1 MKITK
6 LTLSLM
12 LVIGAGCT
20 TALSAPLASKSG
32 LPNCFNTNYDKERG
46 LFTMKDVVGDP
57 ANQQCLLTVRSRKGA
72 ASASALK
79 AGRYRVYLANGG
91 GGGAGGSVQVSTSS
105 GGGGGGGGA
114 GAAETQAT
122 INLTEGVY
130 KLTIG
135 AGGPGGTACK
145 PSAGFGGGPGW
156 VGSPSNMVRVATGE
170 VVVGTPGADSY
181 ARPSR
186 AQNEQMAGKMDAHGG
201 SGPGQA
207 SGGHGDRPAST
218 YKIEDEATAG
228 ASKLASPAASKPA
241 TPAVASQPA
250 TRGASKQATP
260 AVSKPV
266 SGRLVAGGDAGSV
279 SEDDKSSGAGGGGG
293 ATRIGQGGE
302 GGGESTAQKD
312 VAPEHGTLGS
322 GGGGGEGSSSG
333 CYPGARGGHGY
344 ISLRPI

>member
-20 TALSAPLASKSG
+20 TALAAPLVSKSN

-57 ANQQCLLTVRSRKGA
+57 VNQQCLLTVRSRKSV
-72 ASASALK
+72 ASASALT

-91 GGGAGGSVQVSTSS
+91 GGGAGGSVQSSTSS

-135 AGGPGGTACK
+135 AGGPGGTACQ
-145 PSAGFGGGPGW
+145 PSVGFGGGPGW
-156 VGSPSNMVRVATGE
+156 LGSPSNIVRVATGE
-170 VVVGTPGADSY
+170 VVIGAPGADSY

-186 AQNEQMAGKMDAHGG
+186 AKNEQMAGKIDAHGG
-201 SGPGQA
+201 TGPGQA

-218 YKIEDEATAG
+218 FKIEDEATPG

-241 TPAVASQPA
+241 TPAA
-250 TRGASKQATP
+250 
-260 AVSKPV
+260 SKPV
-266 SGRLVAGGDAGSV
+266 SGRLVAGGGAGSV
-279 SEDDKSSGAGGGGG
+279 AVDDKSSGAGGGEGGGGG
-293 ATRIGQGGE
+293 ATRIGAGGE
-302 GGGESTAQKD
+302 GGGESAGQKD

-322 GGGGGEGSSSG
+322 GGGGGEGSSSA

>member
-12 LVIGAGCT
+12 VVIGTGCT
-20 TALSAPLASKSG
+20 TVPPAPPVSMSD

-46 LFTMKDVVGDP
+46 LFTMKNAVGDP
-57 ANQQCLLTVRSRKGA
+57 VNQQCLLTVRSRKGV
-72 ASASALK
+72 ASASVLT

-91 GGGAGGSVQVSTSS
+91 GGGAGGSAQVSTSS

-114 GAAETQAT
+114 GAAEIQAT

-135 AGGPGGTACK
+135 AGGPGGTACV
-145 PSAGFGGGPGW
+145 PGAGFGGGPGW

-170 VVVGTPGADSY
+170 VLIGAPGADIY

-218 YKIEDEATAG
+218 YKIEDEAT
-228 ASKLASPAASKPA
+228 S
-241 TPAVASQPA
+241 
-250 TRGASKQATP
+250 GASKQASP
-260 AVSKPV
+260 GASKLV
-266 SGRLVAGGDAGSV
+266 SGRLVAGGGAGSV
-279 SEDDKSSGAGGGGG
+279 SVDDKSSGTSGGEGGGGG
-293 ATRIGQGGE
+293 ATRIGAGGE
-302 GGGESTAQKD
+302 GGGESAGQKD

-322 GGGGGEGSSSG
+322 GGGGGEGSSSA